1 MSLALNCLDGTNR
14 KTCKSKLYEAAMYD
28 LSIVEE
34 NKLPAKS
41 VMNTY
46 FLDLAA
52 CARTML
58 KDCITIRDLAWRI
71 FNSINNQ
78 FETVYV
84 VCDTYKE
91 KSIKKAERRLRSS
104 SQQHMLK
111 SPDMKLPADMTSF
124 LKNGSNKENLFNLIK
139 KRHSF
144 KIK

>member
-1 MSLALNCLDGTNR
+1 
-14 KTCKSKLYEAAMYD
+14 MYD
-28 LSIVEE
+28 KSIVEE

-52 CARTML
+52 RARTML

-84 VCDTYKE
+84 AAY
-91 KSIKKAERRLRSS
+91 IKKPGYE
-104 SQQHMLK
+104 
-111 SPDMKLPADMTSF
+111 TSCRHDKF
-124 LKNGSNKENLFNLIK
+124 FK
-139 KRHSF
+139 KWF
-144 KIK
+144 Q